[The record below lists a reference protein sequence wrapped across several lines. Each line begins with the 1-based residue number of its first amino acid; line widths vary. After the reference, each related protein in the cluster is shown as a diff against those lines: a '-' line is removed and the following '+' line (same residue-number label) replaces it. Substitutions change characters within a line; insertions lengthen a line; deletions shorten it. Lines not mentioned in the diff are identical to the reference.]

1 MPQLKKYVYF
11 IATKNI
17 AMSPFYLL
25 NLQSTLSLIVF
36 ALIAAWY
43 IAPRLK
49 KMETNDALVV
59 LALIH
64 VFRYTPMTLLVPGQV
79 SPDVPADVATTIA
92 YGDLTSGL
100 LALLAVL
107 FLHYRWAG
115 ALVVAWLF
123 NVVGIADIVM
133 ALVQGVGARLYEYE
147 LGFNWYILTYY
158 VPVLVVT
165 HIMMIK
171 RLIKGKEE

>member
-1 MPQLKKYVYF
+1 
-11 IATKNI
+11 
-17 AMSPFYLL
+17 MSSFYLL
-25 NLQSTLSLIVF
+25 NLQSTLSLVGF
-36 ALIAAWY
+36 ALIAMWY

-49 KMETNDALVV
+49 KMELNDALVV

-79 SPDVPADVATTIA
+79 SADIPSDVVHTIA
-92 YGDLTSGL
+92 YGDLISSL
-100 LALLAVL
+100 LAFVAVL
-107 FLHYRWAG
+107 FLRYRWTG

-123 NVVGIADIVM
+123 NLVGFADIGM

-158 VPVLVVT
+158 VPVLIVT
-165 HIMMIK
+165 HIMMIM
-171 RLIKGKEE
+171 RLIKGNKK